1 MLPIGFKKVH
11 RLFHRPKDFEGV
23 GFFSCVCID
32 VEGAPEVWSGLVGG
46 VEPDADIRR
55 IAFGQ
60 HGLLEFGGQAF
71 AGWINGVN
79 DELPVTS
86 IPIDKVEGIAGIVL
100 TEREVADG
108 IVEHDGRRCRAFPR
122 ARAEQ
127 AELNGEQDGNKP
139 FGMIHHNVQIKKLC
153 IERREGAQIRT
164 FSIKYLIQK
173 NLLSSNNNWSSGRE
187 GTTNLQL
194 GTSNPSKY

>member
-11 RLFHRPKDFEGV
+11 RLFHRTEDFEGV

-60 HGLLEFGGQAF
+60 HGLLESGGQAF
-71 AGWINGVN
+71 AGRIDGVN

-86 IPIDKVEGIAGIVL
+86 IPIDKVEGITGIVL

-108 IVEHDGRRCRAFPR
+108 IVEHDGRRRRTFPR

-127 AELNGEQDGNKP
+127 AELNDEQDGNKP
-139 FGMIHHNVQIKKLC
+139 FGMIHHNVKVYSVYRKK
-153 IERREGAQIRT
+153 RRCA
-164 FSIKYLIQK
+164 
-173 NLLSSNNNWSSGRE
+173 NPHLLN
-187 GTTNLQL
+187 
-194 GTSNPSKY
+194 